1 MSRETHAF
9 RSGNA
14 GAWPLVIIGLAI
26 FVQSIAAPASAE
38 LVSLTTGRTMS
49 VKSHTRVGEQIV
61 LALRQGGEISC
72 QASLV
77 ARIDPDE
84 VPIADAATGMTGKSA
99 TQAPLDGPFSELIRG
114 AATRYGVDASLVHA
128 VIRAESN
135 YEPRARSRRGAR
147 GLMQLM
153 PATLRAYQVHDAYD
167 PRANIEAG
175 TRHLR
180 TLLDRLP
187 LAEALAAYN
196 AGAGAVAR
204 HGGVPPF
211 PETRSYIA
219 RVLGALDPASSTP

>member
-1 MSRETHAF
+1 M
-9 RSGNA
+9 
-14 GAWPLVIIGLAI
+14 IIGAVM

-49 VKSHTRVGEQIV
+49 VKSHTRLGEHIV
-61 LALRQGGEISC
+61 LVLRQGGEISC
-72 QASLV
+72 PASLV

-84 VPIADAATGMTGKSA
+84 VPMADAASGVTGKLA
-99 TQAPLDGPFSELIRG
+99 TRQGLDGPFSDLIRG

-153 PATLRAYQVHDAYD
+153 PATLRAYQVRDAYD
-167 PRANIEAG
+167 PRANLDAG

-180 TLLDRLP
+180 ALLDRLP

-211 PETRSYIA
+211 PETRSYVA
-219 RVLGALDPASSTP
+219 RVLGALDPVSSTP